1 MSQTLATGTFQQVN
15 FALEMLQNQ
24 MGNQRSHW
32 MLIPGNTQ
40 NFTGHNPEKFHL
52 LFKLAL
58 LWSGGWPRWPSE
70 VAPNPNYSMI
80 LKTEKISVTLWLI
93 WQPATLCCVTVF
105 QSLQTITIST
115 MLPRKSSLS
124 MVQAAQPFSYRSV
137 KSINAEGN
145 GTEGQQWH
153 LSLCKQS
160 SQIPGP
166 VFYKKNLKTQ
176 EFVQA
181 IHLKPW
187 PFSSPHNSSG
197 SFFDLL
203 WQTKKK

>member
-1 MSQTLATGTFQQVN
+1 MIRESMSQTLATGTFQQVN

-80 LKTEKISVTLWLI
+80 LKTEKISVSHWGWYGSLLHYAVWLCSNLFRLLPYQQRYLVSLHYQ
-93 WQPATLCCVTVF
+93 WSRLHNHSATD
-105 QSLQTITIST
+105 
-115 MLPRKSSLS
+115 LS
-124 MVQAAQPFSYRSV
+124 KA
-137 KSINAEGN
+137 
-145 GTEGQQWH
+145 
-153 LSLCKQS
+153 
-160 SQIPGP
+160 
-166 VFYKKNLKTQ
+166 
-176 EFVQA
+176 
-181 IHLKPW
+181 
-187 PFSSPHNSSG
+187 
-197 SFFDLL
+197 
-203 WQTKKK
+203 